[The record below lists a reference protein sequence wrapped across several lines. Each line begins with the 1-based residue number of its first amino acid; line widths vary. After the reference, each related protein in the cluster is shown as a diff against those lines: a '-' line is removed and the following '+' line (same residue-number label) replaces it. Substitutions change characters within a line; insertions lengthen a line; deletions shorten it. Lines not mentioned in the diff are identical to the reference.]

1 MRHKR
6 KPIPRWWLWLGLWT
20 VLGLTIRLITVYSDP
35 GKVAGG
41 DAYFYHYAANLLVAG
56 HGFLNPY
63 YYYPHGAHR
72 EVQSASF
79 PPLFIWLVAIPSAV
93 GLKTFLVE
101 RVWCCILGAAAIVV
115 VGYTG
120 REIGGRRV
128 GLIAAFLLAVYPNIW
143 MSDQLALSESIAPLL
158 VAGVLLFS
166 YRFWKDPSVKRAIWL
181 GLSLGIAMLG
191 RDELT
196 ALVVFLVVPLVLL
209 AKTLSWKRRFAVLG
223 ITLLATG
230 LVVAP
235 WVGYNMSRF
244 QKPVFISTGLG
255 VTLASS
261 DCAQTYS
268 GSQEGYWSMKCALK
282 YASEPSVNTHA
293 DESVEG
299 AELQHLALNYVRA
312 HENRLI
318 PVTLAKVG
326 RAFGFFHPFE
336 QIELDTYIE
345 TRPYHWAL
353 VGLGM
358 YYVLFALSL
367 GAAVILRRRRIPQ
380 FPLWAIGL
388 VVVCSCALTFGQ
400 TRYRTTFEVSL
411 VLMASVTLEWFW
423 SKLRPG
429 RDDRDTPTPTQTPR
443 PTPTPTPESDGRPSA
458 SGSGSGEPDGELAVS
473 GAAGSGSGTG

>member
-20 VLGLTIRLITVYSDP
+20 ALGLAIRLITVYTDRT
-35 GKVAGG
+35 KVAGG
-41 DAYFYHYAANLLVAG
+41 DAYFYYNAAKLLVAG

-63 YYYPHGAHR
+63 LFYPHNAHHA
-72 EVQSASF
+72 VQSASF
-79 PPLFIWLVAIPSAV
+79 PPLFIFLVAIPSAV

-101 RVWCCILGAAAIVV
+101 RAWCCILGAAAIVM

-158 VAGVLLFS
+158 VAAVLLFT
-166 YRFWKDPSVKRAIWL
+166 YRFWKDPGIKRAIWL
-181 GLSLGIAMLG
+181 GLTLGIAMLG

-196 ALVVFLVVPLVLL
+196 ALVVFLLVPLVLL
-209 AKTLSWKRRFAVLG
+209 AKSLSWKQRFGTLG
-223 ITLLATG
+223 VALVTIG
-230 LVVAP
+230 VVVAP

-261 DCAQTYS
+261 DCGTTYS
-268 GSQEGYWSMKCALK
+268 GSQEGYWSMRCALA
-282 YASEPSVNTHA
+282 YASEPSVNIHA

-318 PVTLAKVG
+318 PVTLAKIG
-326 RAFGFFHPFE
+326 RAFGFFHPAE
-336 QIELDTYIE
+336 QIELDSFIE
-345 TRPYHWAL
+345 TRPYHWAV
-353 VGLGM
+353 VGLVM
-358 YYVLFALSL
+358 YYALLALSIA
-367 GAAVILRRRRIPQ
+367 GTVILRRRRIPS
-380 FPLWAIGL
+380 FPLWSIGL
-388 VVVCSCALTFGQ
+388 VVVCSVALTFGQ

-411 VLMASVTLEWFW
+411 VLMAAVTLEWIW

-429 RDDRDTPTPTQTPR
+429 RHDEQALAPSPEPPPETSAPLDDR
-443 PTPTPTPESDGRPSA
+443 
-458 SGSGSGEPDGELAVS
+458 V
-473 GAAGSGSGTG
+473 AAGTATG

>member
-35 GKVAGG
+35 SKVAGG

-63 YYYPHGAHR
+63 YYYPHGAHH

-166 YRFWKDPSVKRAIWL
+166 YRFWKDPSVKRAIVL

-196 ALVVFLVVPLVLL
+196 ALTVFLLVPLALF
-209 AKTLSWKRRFAVLG
+209 AKSLSWKRRFAVLG
-223 ITLLATG
+223 ISLLATG
-230 LVVAP
+230 VVVAP

-244 QKPVFISTGLG
+244 QNPVFISTGLG

-261 DCAQTYS
+261 DCATTYS
-268 GSQEGYWSMKCALK
+268 GSQEGYWSMRCALK
-282 YASEPSVNTHA
+282 YASEPSVNIHA

-299 AELQHLALNYVRA
+299 AELQHLALDYVRA

-326 RAFGFFHPFE
+326 RAFGFFHPGE
-336 QIELDTYIE
+336 QIQLDAFIE

-358 YYVLFALSL
+358 YYVMFALSI
-367 GAAVILRRRRIPQ
+367 GGAVILRRRRIPS

-400 TRYRTTFEVSL
+400 TRYRTTFEVCL
-411 VLMASVTLEWFW
+411 VLMAAVTLEWFW
-423 SKLRPG
+423 AKLRPG
-429 RDDRDTPTPTQTPR
+429 RTDDEVLTPAPAPA
-443 PTPTPTPESDGRPSA
+443 PAPESESESESESDGRP
-458 SGSGSGEPDGELAVS
+458 EPGGELAVS
-473 GAAGSGSGTG
+473 GAGSTPGTG